1 MFDLVTLIT
10 SAGYVGIA
18 AVVFVESGLFFGF
31 FFPGDSLLF
40 TAGFLASQGT
50 FDITLLI
57 LLLVIAAVLGDIAG
71 YWFGRR
77 VGPMLF
83 NRKRS
88 RFFNPEHVT
97 RAHAFFL
104 HHGKKAI
111 LLGRFLPIFRTFVPI
126 VAGVATM
133 PLKQFMAYNI
143 IGAFAWAACL
153 PLLGYELGSQIKNAD
168 KYLYP
173 IVVAIII
180 ISFIPAFW
188 EFHKARKHK
197 K

>member
-1 MFDLVTLIT
+1 MLSLVTLIT
-10 SAGYVGIA
+10 SAGYLGIA
-18 AVVFVESGLFFGF
+18 AVVFVESGVFFGF

-40 TAGFLASQGT
+40 TAGFLASQGA
-50 FDITLLI
+50 FNLGFLI
-57 LLLVIAAVLGDIAG
+57 ASIAIAAALGDVAG

-77 VGPMLF
+77 IGPMLF
-83 NRKRS
+83 NKKRS

-111 LLGRFLPIFRTFVPI
+111 FLARFLPIIRTFVPI

-133 PLKQFMAYNI
+133 PWKQFMLYNI
-143 IGAFAWAACL
+143 IGALVWGL
-153 PLLGYELGSQIKNAD
+153 GTPVLGYELGSRITNAD

-173 IVVAIII
+173 VIILIII
-180 ISFIPAFW
+180 ISFIPAVM
-188 EFHKARKHK
+188 EFHKHRRRA
-197 K
+197 